1 VSADK
6 PGSQAPIGKAP
17 AEKPTPP
24 PFSTPR
30 MVELEAEVVATRAQL
45 ASTVDE
51 LTDMLDPRVQ
61 AGRAVDSGK
70 RLLHDAVSS
79 DSDPKARTRARM
91 VLGGAVAVVAVL
103 VAARLRGRD

>member
-1 VSADK
+1 MSADK
-6 PGSQAPIGKAP
+6 PQDTS
-17 AEKPTPP
+17 EDKPSPP

-30 MVELEAEVVATRAQL
+30 MVELEAEVAATRARL

-51 LTDMLDPRVQ
+51 LTGVLDPRVQ

-70 RLLHDAVSS
+70 QLLKDAVRP
-79 DSDPKARTRARM
+79 DADPKARTRARM

-103 VAARLRGRD
+103 VAARLRARD